1 MLALVACITSA
12 AAQPYLPGSGFAPLL
27 CLHVE
32 VLNSKHNIRT
42 TDQGG
47 PYNLTLVPTQ
57 VAEIRGAS
65 SSATSSVLDTCHL
78 LLLA

>member
-1 MLALVACITSA
+1 MRSAVAVLALVACITSA
-12 AAQPYLPGSGFAPLL
+12 AAQPYLPGSGFAPLG
-27 CLHVE
+27 
-32 VLNSKHNIRT
+32 NIRT

>member
-1 MLALVACITSA
+1 MLALVACITTA
-12 AAQPYLPGSGFAPLL
+12 TAQPYLPGSGFAPLG
-27 CLHVE
+27 
-32 VLNSKHNIRT
+32 NIRT
-42 TDQGG
+42 TDQDG

-65 SSATSSVLDTCHL
+65 SSAMFWNLKRFATCHL